1 MMEMKEKNS
10 RAGRLIIAPVL
21 IMLFFLLNGC
31 SRREVKLDAAKV
43 RFPDTITTG
52 AELINALDSV
62 IDVVPKLIRQ
72 SNNGD
77 AESGKKIDQ
86 IVDVLSKVDYEHL
99 ELTTSQGLRLVSMSG
114 KVLPILKEIMPDNV
128 LSGLLSIL

>member
-1 MMEMKEKNS
+1 MNERKNLTK
-10 RAGRLIIAPVL
+10 RINLIIVSVF
-21 IMLFFLLNGC
+21 IILFCLLNSC
-31 SRREVKLDAAKV
+31 SKKEEKLDATKIQ
-43 RFPDTITTG
+43 FPDNITTG
-52 AELINALDSV
+52 DELVNSLDNV

-99 ELTTSQGLRLVSMSG
+99 NLTTSQGLRLVSMSG

-128 LSGLLSIL
+128 LPGLLSMF